1 MSGGAGFAGAS
12 GSYHCGKA
20 DWSKEEMERPRD
32 DLNPRLTMPQL
43 TPDTKQQVVVEEQTK
58 SKE

>member
-1 MSGGAGFAGAS
+1 MSGGGGFASAP

-20 DWSKEEMERPRD
+20 DWSKEEMERQRD
-32 DLNPRLTMPQL
+32 DRNSRVTMPQV
-43 TPDTKQQVVVEEQTK
+43 TPETKQQVVVEEQTK